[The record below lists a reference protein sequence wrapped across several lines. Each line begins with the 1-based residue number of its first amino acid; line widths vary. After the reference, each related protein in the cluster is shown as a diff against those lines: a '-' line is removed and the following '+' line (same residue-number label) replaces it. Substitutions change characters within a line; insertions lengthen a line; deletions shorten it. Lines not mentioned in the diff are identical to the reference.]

1 MRFKSQRNNAPLPEV
16 NLIPMMDVLMTVLTF
31 FIIISMTLNGQV
43 VNVFLPE
50 AASSESKDGNQAEA
64 KEEPPK
70 PLVVGLNAEKQILL
84 SNSVATD
91 EQLIE
96 RMQAYFEENP
106 EGVVTLK
113 ADRSLTYRD
122 VADLL
127 KVMRDVGGGRVSLG
141 VEGIDD

>member
-1 MRFKSQRNNAPLPEV
+1 MRFKSRRGSAPLPEV

-50 AASSESKDGNQAEA
+50 ATSSDGGG
-64 KEEPPK
+64 EEEQKQDSPK
-70 PLVVGLNAEKQILL
+70 PLVVGLNAERQILL
-84 SNSVATD
+84 SNKTATTD
-91 EQLIE
+91 ELVQQ
-96 RMQAYFEENP
+96 MQTYFENNP
-106 EGVVTLK
+106 AGVVTLK

-122 VADLL
+122 VSELL

-141 VEGIDD
+141 VEEIEE